1 MTIQD
6 FLTSLFPTDW
16 VYVLA
21 IVCPMVFLAGFVDSI
36 AGGGGL
42 LSLPAYMFAG
52 LPIHFCLG
60 TNKFAMMFGT
70 SFSSFRF
77 LKNKLVH
84 IPVAIIAVL
93 TALPGSWIGAQ
104 LAMTLDAI
112 VMKGVMMVALPAV
125 LIWMWVKRKKPI
137 SKQNDIADITPSEND
152 HTELNKLLPVKSD
165 IMQMNKLLPV
175 ESDIMQMNKL
185 LPVKSDIVR
194 NNPQLPKSVN
204 RFIAKL
210 PDRSVIIRASL
221 IGFGIGA
228 YDGLIGPGTGT
239 FLILAFTALLG
250 MKTLHASGTAK
261 WVNLASNVAAFF
273 TFLLHGQ
280 VLFWVGIPA
289 ALCAILGNWAGSHLA
304 IKNGENIIR
313 PLMGIVMI
321 LLLIKLG
328 SEILI

>member
-137 SKQNDIADITPSEND
+137 SKQNDIPDITPSEDD
-152 HTELNKLLPVKSD
+152 HTEL
-165 IMQMNKLLPV
+165 NKLLPV

-185 LPVKSDIVR
+185 LPVESYTER
-194 NNPQLPKSVN
+194 NNTRQPKAVN

-304 IKNGENIIR
+304 IKNGEKIIR
-313 PLMGIVMI
+313 PLMAIVMI